1 MINREIVDKYK
12 KTIGISVVLVVLIG
26 ATMIYLNKEE
36 KGKLGTDKN
45 SIFIEENK
53 EEKNVIQDEKGKKKI
68 LVDIKGEVKNPGVYE
83 LEEGSIIEN
92 LIQEAGGLTKEGT
105 LENINRAKELKGNEA
120 IIIFS
125 KKELEVKVVN
135 NNGINGVANNTGSM
149 LEEAGESES
158 GKININTGTVDDLK
172 KLNGIG
178 EGKAKAIVEYR
189 EKNGEFKKLEEIQ
202 KVSGIGK
209 ATFEKIKEDIG
220 V

>member
-1 MINREIVDKYK
+1 MINMERLDKYK
-12 KTIGISVVLVVLIG
+12 KTIGISVVLVVL
-26 ATMIYLNKEE
+26 TVTTVIYLNRDET
-36 KGKLGTDKN
+36 GKLGTDKN
-45 SIFIEENK
+45 SIFVEEN
-53 EEKNVIQDEKGKKKI
+53 EEEENVIQSEERRKKI

-83 LEEGSIIEN
+83 LEEGSIIEH

-120 IIIFS
+120 IVIYS
-125 KKELEVKVVN
+125 KKELEVKAVTSNEVK
-135 NNGINGVANNTGSM
+135 GIESSVGST
-149 LEEAGESES
+149 LEGESGNES
-158 GKININTGTVDDLK
+158 GKININTGTVDELK

-178 EGKAKAIVEYR
+178 EGKAKAIIEYR

-209 ATFEKIKEDIG
+209 GTFEKIKDDIG